1 MNKISLSDFQY
12 HLPEE
17 RIAKFPFA
25 QRDQSKLLIYN
36 KSKISETTFYNLP
49 DILNHDNLLVFND
62 TKVIPARL
70 LFKTE
75 TGATIEILLLEPT
88 EKFQPVSMA
97 MEATEEIEWNC
108 MIGGLRK
115 WKDSITLQQKI
126 IIAETEIKLNAI
138 LTSRKEQIV
147 KFTWNNKRSF
157 SEILSSVGHV
167 PIPPYLN
174 REDTEQDKTVYQTVF
189 ARKEGAVAA
198 PTAALHFTEQVFNKL
213 QEKNIQS
220 EFVTLHVGAGTFLP
234 VKTHD
239 DVAAHPMHA
248 EWFEVSYNFLKRIC
262 DSEKK
267 IIAAGTTSTRVLE
280 SLYWLGVKLMNEA
293 NSTLH
298 VEKLFPYESE
308 KENLPSKKES
318 FGFLLKYLE
327 SKKLRTLR
335 ASTAIM
341 IMPGYDFK
349 IIHGLITNFHQPGST
364 LILLVAA
371 LIGNDWK
378 KVYEYALQNNFRF
391 LSYGDSSLLL
401 P

>member
-234 VKTHD
+234 VKT
-239 DVAAHPMHA
+239 
-248 EWFEVSYNFLKRIC
+248 
-262 DSEKK
+262 
-267 IIAAGTTSTRVLE
+267 G
-280 SLYWLGVKLMNEA
+280 
-293 NSTLH
+293 
-298 VEKLFPYESE
+298 
-308 KENLPSKKES
+308 
-318 FGFLLKYLE
+318 LKYL
-327 SKKLRTLR
+327 
-335 ASTAIM
+335 
-341 IMPGYDFK
+341 
-349 IIHGLITNFHQPGST
+349 IIF
-364 LILLVAA
+364 
-371 LIGNDWK
+371 
-378 KVYEYALQNNFRF
+378 
-391 LSYGDSSLLL
+391 
-401 P
+401 